1 MMAKKLSN
9 WLQRL
14 STGWVALIALLVFL
28 LFTALVLPGQA
39 AASPAGAD
47 WTPDLSFFYTADEL
61 YRLAEAY
68 GEQGRVA
75 YIEQRFTFDLIWPV
89 VYTAFLVTAI
99 GWLFRRAFASGSPWQ
114 LANLAP
120 VLGMLFDYLENISA
134 SLVMARYPAETPLL
148 DGLAAVFTAV
158 KWLLLGSSFG
168 LLLIGIVAAAWQRLR
183 GRAR

>member
-1 MMAKKLSN
+1 MMAKELSN

-14 STGWVALIALLVFL
+14 STGWVTLVAMLVFV

-68 GEQGRVA
+68 GEQGRAA

-89 VYTAFLVTAI
+89 VYAAFLTTAI
-99 GWLFRRAFASGSPWQ
+99 GWLFRRVFAPGSPWQ

-134 SLVMARYPAETPLL
+134 SLVMARYPASTGFVDSLAPIFTMLKWILL
-148 DGLAAVFTAV
+148 GGSFALLFVGLA
-158 KWLLLGSSFG
+158 G
-168 LLLIGIVAAAWQRLR
+168 AAWQRLR
-183 GRAR
+183 GKAG

>member
-1 MMAKKLSN
+1 MILKKLSS

-14 STGWVALIALLVFL
+14 STGWVTLVALLVFL

-68 GEQGRVA
+68 GEQGRAA
-75 YIEQRFTFDLIWPV
+75 YIEQRFTFDLVWPV

-99 GWLFRRAFASGSPWQ
+99 GWLFRRAFAPGSPWQ
-114 LANLAP
+114 FANLAP
-120 VLGMLFDYLENISA
+120 VLGMIFDYLENISA
-134 SLVMARYPAETPLL
+134 SLVMARYPAETPLV
-148 DGLAAVFTAV
+148 DGLAPIFTAV
-158 KWLLLGSSFG
+158 KWLLLGGSFG
-168 LLLIGIVAAAWQRLR
+168 LLLIGMAGAVWQRLR
-183 GRAR
+183 GKTR